1 MNNTSFNLKEFLT
14 PYKGLLEKSGLPRL
28 KYYEYVIEKLVNLNR
43 PINIVETGTM
53 WENLEQ
59 NMGAF
64 TYIFGDLIKNYTGGK
79 LITIDISEKNIN
91 SCKEYTKEFSDI
103 IEYIN
108 SDSVTYLESLSD
120 EDVQNIDLFYFDSY
134 DLAIPDPVPS
144 QLHHYRE
151 LAAVY
156 KRLRHDVYLAVNDNF
171 LPGSWIEWWGFAD
184 GGSENVV
191 SKTRYDVGPFRVL
204 GKGTLIDC
212 FLLSNGWRRNDELLN
227 LGHHYSYIL
236 GYERI

>member
-156 KRLRHDVYLAVNDNF
+156 KRLRHDVYLAVDDNF

>member
-53 WENLEQ
+53 WEDLEQ

-91 SCKEYTKEFSDI
+91 SCKEYTKEFADI
-103 IEYIN
+103 IEYVT

-120 EDVQNIDLFYFDSY
+120 EDVQNIDLFYFDSH

-144 QLHHYRE
+144 QLHHFRE

-156 KRLRHDVYLAVNDNF
+156 KRLKPDVYLAVDDNF
-171 LPGSWIEWWGFAD
+171 LPGNWIEWWTMDTEGNITNKSIF
-184 GGSENVV
+184 E
-191 SKTRYDVGPFRVL
+191 VGIYRIL
-204 GKGTLIDC
+204 GKGTLIDH
-212 FLLSNGWRRNDELLN
+212 FLLTNGWQRKDDWLYLGGSQLL
-227 LGHHYSYIL
+227 S
-236 GYERI
+236 YERI

>member
-1 MNNTSFNLKEFLT
+1 MNNKPFNLEKFLT

-53 WENLEQ
+53 WEDLEQ

-91 SCKEYTKEFSDI
+91 SCKKYTKEFADI
-103 IEYIN
+103 IEYVT

-120 EDVQNIDLFYFDSY
+120 EDVQNIDLFYFDSH

-156 KRLRHDVYLAVNDNF
+156 KRLKPDVYLAVDDNF
-171 LPGSWIEWWGFAD
+171 LPGNWIEWWTMDTEGNITNKSIF
-184 GGSENVV
+184 E
-191 SKTRYDVGPFRVL
+191 VGIYRIL
-204 GKGTLIDC
+204 GKGTLIDH
-212 FLLSNGWRRNDELLN
+212 FLLTNGWQRKDDWLYLGGSQLL
-227 LGHHYSYIL
+227 S
-236 GYERI
+236 YERI

>member
-1 MNNTSFNLKEFLT
+1 MNNKPFNLEEFFA
-14 PYKGLLEKSGLPRL
+14 PYKQLLEDTGVARL

-43 PINIVETGTM
+43 PITIVETGTM
-53 WENLEQ
+53 WSSIEG

-64 TYIFGDLIKNYTGGK
+64 TYVFGDLIKNHTGGK
-79 LITIDISEKNIN
+79 LITIDISEEAIN
-91 SCKEYTKEFSDI
+91 NCKETTKELAEV
-103 IEYIN
+103 IEYVT
-108 SDSVTYLESLSD
+108 SDSITYFESLSD
-120 EDVQNIDLFYFDSY
+120 EEVQQIDFLYFDSF
-134 DLAIPDPVPS
+134 DLSVPDPIPS

-156 KRLRHDVYLAVNDNF
+156 KRLRHDVYLAVDDNF
-171 LPGSWIEWWGFAD
+171 LPGGWIEWWGFAD
-184 GGSENVV
+184 DGSKNVV

-227 LGHHYSYIL
+227 LGHHHSYIL

>member
-28 KYYEYVIEKLVNLNR
+28 KYYEYVIEKLINLNR

-53 WENLEQ
+53 WEDLEQ

-91 SCKEYTKEFSDI
+91 SCKEYTKEFADI
-103 IEYIN
+103 IEYVT

-120 EDVQNIDLFYFDSY
+120 EDVQNIDLFYFDSH

-156 KRLRHDVYLAVNDNF
+156 KRLKPDVYLAVDDNF
-171 LPGSWIEWWGFAD
+171 LPGNWIEWWTMDTEGNITNKSIF
-184 GGSENVV
+184 E
-191 SKTRYDVGPFRVL
+191 VGIYRIL
-204 GKGTLIDC
+204 GKGTLIDH
-212 FLLSNGWRRNDELLN
+212 FLLTNGWQRKDDWLYLGGSQLL
-227 LGHHYSYIL
+227 S
-236 GYERI
+236 YERI

>member
-43 PINIVETGTM
+43 PINIIETGTM

-91 SCKEYTKEFSDI
+91 SCKEYTKEFADI
-103 IEYIN
+103 IEYVT

-120 EDVQNIDLFYFDSY
+120 EDVQNIDLFYFDSH

-156 KRLRHDVYLAVNDNF
+156 KRLKPDVYLAVDDNF
-171 LPGSWIEWWGFAD
+171 LPGNWIEWWTMDTEGNITNKSIF
-184 GGSENVV
+184 E
-191 SKTRYDVGPFRVL
+191 VGIYRIL
-204 GKGTLIDC
+204 GKGTLIDH
-212 FLLSNGWRRNDELLN
+212 FLLTNGWQRKDDWLYLGGSQLL
-227 LGHHYSYIL
+227 S
-236 GYERI
+236 YERI

>member
-53 WENLEQ
+53 WEDLEQ

-91 SCKEYTKEFSDI
+91 SCKKYTKEFADI
-103 IEYIN
+103 IEYVT

-120 EDVQNIDLFYFDSY
+120 EDVQNIDLFYFDSH

-156 KRLRHDVYLAVNDNF
+156 KRLKPDVYLAVDDNF
-171 LPGSWIEWWGFAD
+171 LPGNWIEWWTMDTEGNITNKSIF
-184 GGSENVV
+184 E
-191 SKTRYDVGPFRVL
+191 VGIYRIL
-204 GKGTLIDC
+204 GKGTLIDH
-212 FLLSNGWRRNDELLN
+212 FLLTNGWQRKDDWLYLGGSQLL
-227 LGHHYSYIL
+227 S
-236 GYERI
+236 YERI

>member
-53 WENLEQ
+53 WEDLEQ

-91 SCKEYTKEFSDI
+91 SCKEYTKEFADI
-103 IEYIN
+103 IEYVT

-120 EDVQNIDLFYFDSY
+120 EDVQNIDLFYFDSH

-156 KRLRHDVYLAVNDNF
+156 KRLKPDVYLAVDDNF
-171 LPGSWIEWWGFAD
+171 LPGNWIEWWTMDTEGNITNKSIF
-184 GGSENVV
+184 E
-191 SKTRYDVGPFRVL
+191 VGIYRIL
-204 GKGTLIDC
+204 GKGTLIDH
-212 FLLSNGWRRNDELLN
+212 FLLTNGWQRKDDWLYLGGSQLL
-227 LGHHYSYIL
+227 S
-236 GYERI
+236 YERI